1 MGDSIKRHHKKMTE
15 FTKERVLDPRG
26 AGTGISGDEAE
37 GIRTKT
43 HQLTE
48 KPFRKGTTSA
58 ARDAKQMALKQQQM
72 DKIAIAQTEDEM
84 ARRRA
89 GAGGKSGR
97 RSLIASSPSGLAQTL
112 GGA

>member
-1 MGDSIKRHHKKMTE
+1 MGNTLKKADKFRRT
-15 FTKERVLDPRG
+15 TTDP
-26 AGTGISGDEAE
+26 INKK
-37 GIRTKT
+37 IRRTI
-43 HQLTE
+43 E
-48 KPFRKGTTSA
+48 KPVRKGTTSA

-84 ARRRA
+84 ARRKA
-89 GAGGKSGR
+89 GAGGKAGR